1 MTNTDLAAPA
11 AMPDVLAAVA
21 SELSVAMGQCARL
34 DGALGRLL
42 DAAPAERRG
51 AVLGELH
58 TVDLLSQQIAAL
70 AGFVERLALSAPGGL
85 TVDVAP
91 ALDTIT
97 LGEVADR
104 LRRGVGQECGPA
116 AVLCDDLDLF

>member
-1 MTNTDLAAPA
+1 MTNTDIAAPA

-34 DGALGRLL
+34 DGALGQLL

-70 AGFVERLALSAPGGL
+70 AGFVECLALSAPGL

-91 ALDTIT
+91 ALDSIT

-104 LRRGVGQECGPA
+104 LRRGVGQESGPA
-116 AVLCDDLDLF
+116 AALCDDLDLF